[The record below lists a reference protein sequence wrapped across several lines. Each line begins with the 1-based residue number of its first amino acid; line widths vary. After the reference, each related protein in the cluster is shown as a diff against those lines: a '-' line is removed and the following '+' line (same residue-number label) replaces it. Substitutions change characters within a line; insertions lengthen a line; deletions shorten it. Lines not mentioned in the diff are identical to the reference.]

1 MVRVCKRSAC
11 KFCPYIYAMRLCAA
25 LKRLAARGLGAYVEG
40 EETMVVSQH
49 VNAPAQIRQDAALSP
64 AQTLWDLTGEDMA
77 AVDALILDR
86 MQSSV
91 GLIPDLAEHLVGAG
105 GKRMRPLLTISAAQ
119 LCGYQGDAHHKLA
132 AAVEFI
138 HSATLLH
145 DDVVDESALR
155 RGKKPANLIWGNSAS
170 ILVGDFL
177 FARAFNLM
185 VETDSMEALGILS
198 NASSVIAEGEVQ
210 QLAALR
216 NLAMT
221 EADYMRVIE
230 AKTAALFAAATEV
243 APVIAKR
250 PAAERAAL
258 REYGLKLGL
267 AFQLV
272 DDALDYGGMASA
284 LGKSVGDDFREGKMT
299 LPVIRSLQQAT
310 DKDRAFWRRVIVDHD
325 QKDVDLERAVSL
337 LRKSGALESTMELA
351 KQYSQDAAD
360 ALDVFP
366 ITPLRDT
373 LKDLAGFV
381 VSRIS

>member
-1 MVRVCKRSAC
+1 
-11 KFCPYIYAMRLCAA
+11 
-25 LKRLAARGLGAYVEG
+25 
-40 EETMVVSQH
+40 MVVSQH
-49 VNAPAQIRQDAALSP
+49 VNAPAQIQQDAALSP
-64 AQTLWDLTGEDMA
+64 AQTLWELTGEDMG

-91 GLIPDLAEHLVGAG
+91 GLIPDLAQHLVGAG
-105 GKRMRPLLTISAAQ
+105 GKRLRPLLTISAAQ
-119 LCGYQGDAHHKLA
+119 LCGYKGDAHHKLA

-155 RGKKPANLIWGNSAS
+155 RGKKPANMIWGNSAS

-216 NLAMT
+216 NLAMS
-221 EADYMRVIE
+221 EEDYMRVIK

-243 APVIAKR
+243 APVIAGR
-250 PAAERAAL
+250 HAEEREAL

-299 LPVIRSLQQAT
+299 LPVIRSLKTCT
-310 DKDRAFWRRVIVDHD
+310 DEDRAFWRRVIVDHE
-325 QKDVDLERAVSL
+325 QQDVDLERAVSM
-337 LRKSGALESTMELA
+337 LRNSGALESTMDLA
-351 KQYSQDAAD
+351 KQFSQDAAD
-360 ALDVFP
+360 ALNVFP
-366 ITPLRDT
+366 ATALRDT
-373 LKDLAGFV
+373 LKELAGFV
-381 VSRIS
+381 VARIS

>member
-1 MVRVCKRSAC
+1 M
-11 KFCPYIYAMRLCAA
+11 
-25 LKRLAARGLGAYVEG
+25 
-40 EETMVVSQH
+40 
-49 VNAPAQIRQDAALSP
+49 NAPAQIRQDAALSP
-64 AQTLWDLTGEDMA
+64 AQALWDLTGDDMA

-91 GLIPDLAEHLVGAG
+91 GLIPNLAQHLVGAG
-105 GKRMRPLLTISAAQ
+105 GKRLRPLLTISAAQ
-119 LCGYQGDAHHKLA
+119 LCGYDGTSHHKLA

-145 DDVVDESALR
+145 DDVVDESDLR

-185 VETDSMEALGILS
+185 VETNSMEALGILS
-198 NASSVIAEGEVQ
+198 HASSVIAEGEVQ

-221 EADYMRVIE
+221 EADYLRVIE

-243 APVIAKR
+243 APVIAER
-250 PAAERAAL
+250 PTNERDAL

-272 DDALDYGGMASA
+272 DDALDYGGMESA

-299 LPVIRSLQQAT
+299 LPVIRSLETAT
-310 DKDRAFWRRVIVDHD
+310 EDEKAFWRRVIVDHD
-325 QKDVDLERAVSL
+325 QKDVDLEKAVSM
-337 LRKSGALESTMELA
+337 LRASGALEKTMDLA
-351 KQYSQDAAD
+351 KQYSADAAKS
-360 ALDVFP
+360 LDVFAAS
-366 ITPLRDT
+366 PLRDT
-373 LKDLAGFV
+373 LQNLAGYV
-381 VSRIS
+381 VARIS

>member
-1 MVRVCKRSAC
+1 M
-11 KFCPYIYAMRLCAA
+11 
-25 LKRLAARGLGAYVEG
+25 
-40 EETMVVSQH
+40 
-49 VNAPAQIRQDAALSP
+49 NAPAQIRQDAALSP
-64 AQTLWDLTGEDMA
+64 AQTLWDLTGDDMA

-91 GLIPDLAEHLVGAG
+91 GMIPDLAQHLVGAG
-105 GKRMRPLLTISAAQ
+105 GKRLRPLLTITAAQ
-119 LCGYQGDAHHKLA
+119 LCGYASCSKGGTAHHKLA

-185 VETDSMEALGILS
+185 VETGSMEALGILS

-221 EADYMRVIE
+221 EETYMQVIE

-243 APVIAKR
+243 APVIADR
-250 PAAERAAL
+250 PAAERDAL

-299 LPVIRSLQQAT
+299 LPVIRALETASED
-310 DKDRAFWRRVIVDHD
+310 DKAFWRRVIVDHD
-325 QKDVDLERAVSL
+325 QKDVDLEKAVSM
-337 LRKSGALESTMELA
+337 LRASGALESTMELA
-351 KQYSQDAAD
+351 KRYSQDAAD

-366 ITPLRDT
+366 QSSLRDT
-373 LKDLAGFV
+373 LKELAGFV
-381 VSRIS
+381 VARIS